1 MGRGRCA
8 LRLAAFACLLA
19 TSCRAAPPDVEG
31 RDTSGVPTTV
41 TRLEA
46 PTPTLW
52 PSVTPSATPRPT
64 FPADAIVQVAS
75 LNLRTGPD
83 TLHPVVDV
91 LTVGTAVAL
100 RGRSHDDLW
109 LAVLSPDLQEGWLSA
124 QHVRLRRELETV
136 PTMITPT
143 PPATRTPTPVP
154 ADPAQSLVL
163 APPVVAQGDPVL
175 VRLRSP
181 GSVQVVAGLAD
192 ATVPMHRTSDETL
205 AGLLPVPVD
214 LPAGEHE
221 VHVTAVDA
229 AGNPTDHVVSLAVRA
244 VDFDAESLTLADESA
259 ALLDVEAHQAE
270 LDLLADRVWTVEGPE
285 RLWVGAWQRPVTT
298 SISSAFG
305 ALRSYN
311 EHETAGRHAGV
322 DLRGAVG
329 RAVVAPA
336 AGRVVLAEA
345 LAVHGNTVWLDHG
358 WGVQSGYAHLDAIA
372 VETGDLVAAGEPLGT
387 VGRTGRVTGPHLHWE
402 VRIAGVA
409 VQPIE
414 FLLRDVGA
422 VP

>member
-1 MGRGRCA
+1 MCQGGQ
-8 LRLAAFACLLA
+8 
-19 TSCRAAPPDVEG
+19 RAGAVRRYYSANVEPERAG
-31 RDTSGVPTTV
+31 
-41 TRLEA
+41 
-46 PTPTLW
+46 
-52 PSVTPSATPRPT
+52 
-64 FPADAIVQVAS
+64 
-75 LNLRTGPD
+75 
-83 TLHPVVDV
+83 
-91 LTVGTAVAL
+91 
-100 RGRSHDDLW
+100 
-109 LAVLSPDLQEGWLSA
+109 AVLPAHLDSNGRA
-124 QHVRLRRELETV
+124 Q
-136 PTMITPT
+136 
-143 PPATRTPTPVP
+143 
-154 ADPAQSLVL
+154 
-163 APPVVAQGDPVL
+163 
-175 VRLRSP
+175 
-181 GSVQVVAGLAD
+181 
-192 ATVPMHRTSDETL
+192 L
-205 AGLLPVPVD
+205 AGRETR
-214 LPAGEHE
+214 GEGE
-221 VHVTAVDA
+221 DASVDA
-229 AGNPTDHVVSLAVRA
+229 AGNPTDHVVSLTVRA

-298 SISSAFG
+298 SVSSAFG
-305 ALRSYN
+305 AVRSYN
-311 EHETAGRHAGV
+311 AHETAGRHAGV

-402 VRIAGVA
+402 VRIAGVP